1 MKLSTI
7 LVLFTTAVV
16 GIVSAAET
24 NGNLRAIVDSVSI
37 LKQDS
42 RKSNESREDR
52 IATTTYAEGIRY
64 CTDPGRVS
72 RTQASNL
79 SRNEVRAKVD
89 DCIEQAIDVA
99 TAGNSTQRSVLDPP
113 TDCAHNC
120 GDEAARSFKPVSRQ
134 CSGSLDKCKSCKKK
148 DKKCSMDFMNFK
160 KDEEKKISKKDAD
173 ANGKT
178 DEEKKKLKDLAK
190 CLKDKAN
197 EEKKYIQCVKDEKE
211 CEEDRDDCEREQKRA
226 QQSLERMPREFD
238 KCIRSDCPISDTLSG
253 VKMA

>member
-1 MKLSTI
+1 MSVHSVSLSHYYNYYYDRLQLTVTVASCP
-7 LVLFTTAVV
+7 LLLMLQTT
-16 GIVSAAET
+16 GT
-24 NGNLRAIVDSVSI
+24 GNLRAIVDSASI
-37 LKQDS
+37 LKQNDS
-42 RKSNESREDR
+42 KEDR
-52 IATTTYAEGIRY
+52 ITTMTYADGVKY
-64 CTDPGRVS
+64 CTDPGKVS
-72 RTQASNL
+72 KRQASNL

-238 KCIRSDCPISDTLSG
+238 KW
-253 VKMA
+253 